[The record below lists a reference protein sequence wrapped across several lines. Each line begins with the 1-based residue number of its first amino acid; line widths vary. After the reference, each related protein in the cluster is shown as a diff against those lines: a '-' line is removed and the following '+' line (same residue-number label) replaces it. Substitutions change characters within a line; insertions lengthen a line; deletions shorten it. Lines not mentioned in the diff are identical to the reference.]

1 MPLLGVLAALV
12 TVTLWGANFIAVKI
26 AVSEVPPLFVAAIR
40 FTILAVLLSPFL
52 RVRREDLRH
61 LAVYAVFMGV
71 CHFATMF
78 VAIQFIDVSTIG
90 IVLQLG
96 TPFMVLLAWLMLG
109 EKFGPWRMCG
119 MGIAF
124 AGIVIL
130 IGFPEDDIDP
140 KWLMVLVFAAFMWA
154 MGTVRAKQLHG
165 ISPFSLIAWMALLA
179 APMIYGLSY
188 IFESAQVELLAKAST
203 EFWLSVAYMI
213 IASSVIGY
221 GLWYTLLKQYDV
233 AVIAPYN
240 LLVPLVS
247 VICGVTIMGDVL
259 TLTKLIGGLMIL
271 GGVTLI
277 TLRQLYVARRA
288 DDLIGPKV

>member
-12 TVTLWGANFIAVKI
+12 TVTLWGANFIVVKI

-52 RVRREDLRH
+52 RVRREDLRN

-165 ISPFSLIAWMALLA
+165 ISPLSLIAWMALLA

-277 TLRQLYVARRA
+277 TLRQLYVARWA

>member
-1 MPLLGVLAALV
+1 MPLIGVIAALI
-12 TVTLWGANFIAVKI
+12 TVVLWGANFVAVKI
-26 AVSEVPPLFVAAIR
+26 AVTEVPPLFVAAIR
-40 FTILAVLLSPFL
+40 FTILAILLSPFL
-52 RVRREDLRH
+52 RVRREDFRH
-61 LAVYAVFMGV
+61 LAVYAVLMGV

-109 EKFGPWRMCG
+109 EKFGLWRMCG

-124 AGIVIL
+124 TGIVIL
-130 IGFPEDDIDP
+130 IGFPEGDFNP
-140 KWLMVLVFAAFMWA
+140 WWLMVLVFAAFMWA

-188 IFESAQVELLAKAST
+188 IFETAQVETLSKAST
-203 EFWLSVAYMI
+203 EFWLSMAYMI

-221 GLWYTLLKQYDV
+221 GLWYSLLKHYDV

-240 LLVPLVS
+240 LLTPLVS
-247 VICGVTIMGDVL
+247 VICGITIMGDVM

-277 TLRQLYVARRA
+277 TLRQLYLARRA
-288 DDLIGPKV
+288 DDLVGPKV